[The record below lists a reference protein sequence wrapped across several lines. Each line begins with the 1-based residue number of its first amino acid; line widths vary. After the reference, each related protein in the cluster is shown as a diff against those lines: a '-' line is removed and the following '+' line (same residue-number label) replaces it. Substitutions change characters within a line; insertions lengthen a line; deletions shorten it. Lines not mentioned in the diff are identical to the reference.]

1 MRAVAFAAVGLL
13 LVPFSMRLS
22 GYEFGLSLMLLIA
35 LVALT
40 VIDLE
45 QFRLPDALTYP
56 LIALGIAL
64 VPPHTLIDIIE
75 RAVAALIAFAL
86 LYGVAEFYR
95 WRRGRAGLGLGD
107 AKLFAAGGAWL
118 SVWAL
123 PSVLFLSAVFALG
136 WVGLCYLRGQLVNGA
151 TRLAFGP
158 YLAGAIWIVWMFGP
172 VL

>member
-107 AKLFAAGGAWL
+107 AKL
-118 SVWAL
+118 SVWAVS
-123 PSVLFLSAVFALG
+123 SVLFLSAVFALG